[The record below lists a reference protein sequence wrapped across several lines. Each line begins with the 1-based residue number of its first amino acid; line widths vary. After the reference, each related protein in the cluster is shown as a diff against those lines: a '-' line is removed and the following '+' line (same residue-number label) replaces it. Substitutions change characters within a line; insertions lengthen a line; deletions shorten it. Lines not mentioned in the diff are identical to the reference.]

1 MLKLVKRE
9 AQRRRGKAGPAP
21 SSLTREIGRAE
32 EIGNSLQ
39 RVIATGRRGII
50 EVNGRLHRGAS
61 ESSGPAAGAPAP
73 AGEAAGESDLAR
85 NVTEIHQR
93 LLFFAASVELEMD
106 RLEMVRKE
114 IDRLPGTPARPDEKP

>member
-1 MLKLVKRE
+1 MLKLVKRDP
-9 AQRRRGKAGPAP
+9 QRRRGKADRAP
-21 SSLTREIGRAE
+21 SSLTGEVDRAE

-50 EVNGRLHRGAS
+50 EANGRLQRAPS
-61 ESSGPAAGAPAP
+61 ESSDPADPP
-73 AGEAAGESDLAR
+73 VRPREATSESELAR

-114 IDRLPGTPARPDEKP
+114 IDRLPGAPPRPEDKT